1 MRLIKF
7 ITIAIFLNIFSLN
20 VFADEK
26 ADCSKIKNDTLMGNL
41 KYMMCKKGS
50 DKLDKDG
57 NFKKGSWNIFKK
69 KS

>member
-1 MRLIKF
+1 
-7 ITIAIFLNIFSLN
+7 
-20 VFADEK
+20 
-26 ADCSKIKNDTLMGNL
+26 MGNL

-69 KS
+69 KT